1 MKKEKVLTPEQL
13 HRFTG
18 TENYHANPL
27 YPAMKYTDGVKFFAT
42 EASAYWFL
50 DIVGTEY
57 HPIQT
62 RGEPFIVVEMQ
73 VTHNTRNKVAN
84 IRVTDGGSRTL
95 AVRRID
101 YTDCPQGFWKFY
113 LENDVLSLPSEQ

>member
-1 MKKEKVLTPEQL
+1 V
-13 HRFTG
+13 RFAPNNF
-18 TENYHANPL
+18 TERLNEERKSSDDRTASSFQWN
-27 YPAMKYTDGVKFFAT
+27 GVKFFAT